1 MQITKRQLPKV
12 FLLASTFSIVLGSV
26 VVPSVQAAA
35 TNPTPV
41 CNATGTSCTINFN
54 YTGDNYIW
62 SPPADVRSMSISLAG
77 AQGGRAGGNGARATA
92 TFKTVPTTPL
102 YIFVGGQGS
111 TGSGA
116 AGGYNGGGAAG
127 SGHNDEGS
135 GGGATDIRTSP
146 FLTDRIAVAG
156 GGGGTGGWVG
166 GVGGS
171 GGGTT
176 GTGGGNGQGM
186 GGGAGTAVAGG
197 AGGASNGSQTT
208 PGLAGTIGVGG
219 AGGRA
224 NTPSTS
230 VAGGGGGGGGY
241 YGGGG
246 GGADTDSSGT
256 DGGVGGGGSSF
267 INATRFTTPV
277 YIAGFQSANG
287 AASISYNYGPS
298 VTTFTGPTSPS
309 KATSP
314 VFNIAFA
321 QSVTGLT
328 ADDFII
334 SGSVQGCYIS
344 TLTGSGANYAA
355 TVTGCSDG
363 TITLTL
369 KADAVFGNAI
379 GPVRPYSTSSIT
391 LDRTVP
397 EISSLTKQ
405 PSSNSLIVYKA
416 LFTESVTGLIADNT
430 DWLVKGNG
438 CVIQS
443 MTGSGSQYTIT
454 ISSCVDGD
462 LAGLVLNSL
471 AVQDAAGNI
480 GPSLVNQTEVTKID
494 TTAPILRVTDITP
507 PGAAGLPVWVFD
519 SEEPATGMSAD
530 KFTFSGTATSCVM
543 NYSVLRENLGWRI
556 SLTGCGVGSTQ
567 VTLAANSVTDSSGNI
582 GPTAALASNVI
593 EISPDEVVNQSFDS
607 PEQPTGAVLEST
619 GTSGSEPGIERDKLL
634 AEKERLL
641 GDSQSSGTSK
651 DLGDSTYTEL
661 EGGKVNDLGFNSF
674 GEVQSSIML
683 ALLALSTLL
692 SAFAVGRSTRSR
704 RRH

>member
-12 FLLASTFSIVLGSV
+12 FLLASTLVLGSV

-41 CNATGTSCTINFN
+41 CNTTGTSCTITFP
-54 YTGDNYIW
+54 YTGDSYIW
-62 SPPADVRSMSISLAG
+62 SPPSDVRSMSISLAG

-92 TFKTVPTTPL
+92 TFKAVPTTPL

-166 GVGGS
+166 GVGAPGS
-171 GGGTT
+171 GTT
-176 GTGGGNGQGM
+176 GVQGGNGQGI
-186 GGGAGTAVAGG
+186 GGGGGTAVAGG

-208 PGLAGTIGVGG
+208 PGSAGGLGVGG

-224 NTPSTS
+224 NTPSS
-230 VAGGGGGGGGY
+230 LVAGGGGGGGGY
-241 YGGGG
+241 FGGGG

-256 DGGVGGGGSSF
+256 DGGGGGSGSSF
-267 INATRFTTPV
+267 INATRFSTPV

-287 AASISYNYGPS
+287 AASISYNFGPT
-298 VTTFTGPTSPS
+298 VTYFSGPTSPS
-309 KATSP
+309 KATIP
-314 VFNIAFA
+314 VFNIAFG

-334 SGSVQGCYIS
+334 SGSAQGCYIS

-355 TVTGCSDG
+355 SVAGCTDG
-363 TITLTL
+363 TISLTL
-369 KADAVFGNAI
+369 KVDTVFGNAI
-379 GPVRPYSTSSIT
+379 GPVRTYSTTSIT

-397 EISSLTKQ
+397 EVGSLTKQ
-405 PSSNSLIVYKA
+405 PSSNALIVYKA
-416 LFTESVTGLIADNT
+416 IFSEPVTGLVADNT

-454 ISSCVDGD
+454 ISNCVDGD

-480 GPSLVNQTEVTKID
+480 GPSLVNQTGVTKID
-494 TTAPILRVTDITP
+494 TTAPILRVTDVTA
-507 PGAAGLPVWVFD
+507 PGAAGLPIWVFD
-519 SEEPATGMSAD
+519 SEEPATGMSSD

-543 NYSVLRENLGWRI
+543 NYAVLRENLGWQI
-556 SLTGCGVGSTQ
+556 SLSGCGVGSTQ
-567 VTLAANSVTDSSGNI
+567 VTLASNSVTDSSGNT
-582 GPTAALASNVI
+582 GPTLALASNVI
-593 EISPDEVVNQSFDS
+593 EITPDEVVNETFDS
-607 PEQPTGAVLEST
+607 PEQPSGAVLENT
-619 GTSGSEPGIERDKLL
+619 GSKGVEQGIERDKLL
-634 AEKERLL
+634 AEKELLL
-641 GDSQSSGTSK
+641 GDGQSSIGSK
-651 DLGDSTYTEL
+651 DLGDSSYKEL
-661 EGGKVNDLGFNSF
+661 GGDKVKDSGIIQLDDL
-674 GEVQSSIML
+674 QSTLML
-683 ALLALSTLL
+683 VLLALSVVL
-692 SAFAVGRSTRSR
+692 SAFAVGRSARTRR
-704 RRH
+704 KH

>member
-12 FLLASTFSIVLGSV
+12 LLLASTLVLGSV

-41 CNATGTSCTINFN
+41 CNTTGTSCTITFP
-54 YTGDNYIW
+54 YTGDSYIW
-62 SPPADVRSMSISLAG
+62 SPPSDVRSMSISLAG

-116 AGGYNGGGAAG
+116 AGGYNGGGASG

-166 GVGGS
+166 GVGAPGS
-171 GGGTT
+171 GTT
-176 GTGGGNGQGM
+176 GVQGGNGQGI

-208 PGLAGTIGVGG
+208 PGSAGGLGVGG

-224 NTPSTS
+224 NTPSS
-230 VAGGGGGGGGY
+230 VVAGGGGGGGGY
-241 YGGGG
+241 FGGGG

-256 DGGVGGGGSSF
+256 DGGGGGSGSSF
-267 INATRFTTPV
+267 INATRFSTPV

-287 AASISYNYGPS
+287 AASISYNFGPT
-298 VTTFTGPTSPS
+298 VTYFSGPTSPS
-309 KATSP
+309 KATIP
-314 VFNIAFA
+314 LFNIAFG

-334 SGSVQGCYIS
+334 SGSAQGCYIS

-355 TVTGCSDG
+355 SVAGCTDG
-363 TITLTL
+363 TISLTL
-369 KADAVFGNAI
+369 KVDTVFGNAI
-379 GPVRPYSTSSIT
+379 GPVRTYSTSSIT

-397 EISSLTKQ
+397 EVGSLTKQ
-405 PSSNSLIVYKA
+405 PSSNALIVYKA
-416 LFTESVTGLIADNT
+416 IFSEPVTGLVADNT

-454 ISSCVDGD
+454 ISNCVDGD

-480 GPSLVNQTEVTKID
+480 GPSLVNQTGVTKID
-494 TTAPILRVTDITP
+494 TTAPILRVTDVTA
-507 PGAAGLPVWVFD
+507 PGAAGLPIWVFD
-519 SEEPATGMSAD
+519 SEEPATGMSSD
-530 KFTFSGTATSCVM
+530 KFTFAGTATSCVM
-543 NYSVLRENLGWRI
+543 NYAVLRENLGWQI
-556 SLTGCGVGSTQ
+556 SLSGCGVGSTQ
-567 VTLAANSVTDSSGNI
+567 VTLASNSVTDSSGNT
-582 GPTAALASNVI
+582 GPTLALASNVI
-593 EISPDEVVNQSFDS
+593 EITPDEVVNETFDS
-607 PEQPTGAVLEST
+607 PEQPSGAVLENTGST
-619 GTSGSEPGIERDKLL
+619 GVERGIEKDKLL
-634 AEKERLL
+634 AEKELLL
-641 GDSQSSGTSK
+641 GDGQSSSGAK
-651 DLGDSTYTEL
+651 DLGDSSYKEL
-661 EGGKVNDLGFNSF
+661 GGDKVKDLGII
-674 GEVQSSIML
+674 QL
-683 ALLALSTLL
+683 DDLQSTLMLVLLSLSVVL
-692 SAFAVGRSTRSR
+692 SAFAVGRSARTRR
-704 RRH
+704 KH

>member
-12 FLLASTFSIVLGSV
+12 FLLASTLVLGSV

-41 CNATGTSCTINFN
+41 CNATGTSCTITFP
-54 YTGDNYIW
+54 YTGDSYIW
-62 SPPADVRSMSISLAG
+62 SPPSDVRSMSISLAG

-166 GVGGS
+166 GVGAPGS
-171 GGGTT
+171 GTT
-176 GTGGGNGQGM
+176 GIQGGNGQGI
-186 GGGAGTAVAGG
+186 GGGGGTAVAGG

-208 PGLAGTIGVGG
+208 PGSAGGLGVGG

-224 NTPSTS
+224 NTPSIV

-241 YGGGG
+241 FGGGG
-246 GGADTDSSGT
+246 GGADTDTSGT
-256 DGGVGGGGSSF
+256 DGGGGGSGSSF
-267 INATRFTTPV
+267 INATKFSTPV
-277 YIAGFQSANG
+277 YISGFQSANG
-287 AASISYNYGPS
+287 AASISYN
-298 VTTFTGPTSPS
+298 FGPTVTYFSAPASPS
-309 KATSP
+309 KATFP
-314 VFNIAFA
+314 VFNIAFG

-334 SGSVQGCYIS
+334 SGTAQGCYIS

-355 TVTGCSDG
+355 TVTGCTDG

-369 KADAVFGNAI
+369 KVDTVFGNAI
-379 GPVRPYSTSSIT
+379 GPVRTYSTSSIT

-397 EISSLTKQ
+397 EVGSLTKQ
-405 PSSNSLIVYKA
+405 PSSNALIVYKA
-416 LFTESVTGLIADNT
+416 IFSEPVTGLVADNT

-454 ISSCVDGD
+454 ISNCVDGD

-480 GPSLVNQTEVTKID
+480 GPSLVNQTGVTKID
-494 TTAPILRVTDITP
+494 TRAPILRVTDVTA
-507 PGAAGLPVWVFD
+507 PGAAGLPIWVFD

-543 NYSVLRENLGWRI
+543 NYTVVRENLGWQI
-556 SLTGCGVGSTQ
+556 SLSSCGVGSTQ
-567 VTLAANSVTDSSGNI
+567 VTLASNSVTDGSGNT
-582 GPTAALASNVI
+582 GPSAALASNVI
-593 EISPDEVVNQSFDS
+593 EITPDEVVNETFDS
-607 PEQPTGAVLEST
+607 PEQPSGATLENPGST
-619 GTSGSEPGIERDKLL
+619 GVEQGIGKDKLL
-634 AEKERLL
+634 AEKELLL
-641 GDSQSSGTSK
+641 GDGQSSSGSK
-651 DLGDSTYTEL
+651 DLGDSSYKEL
-661 EGGKVNDLGFNSF
+661 GGEKVKDLGIIQLDDL
-674 GEVQSSIML
+674 QSTLML
-683 ALLALSTLL
+683 VLLALSVVL
-692 SAFAVGRSTRSR
+692 SAFALGRSARTR

>member
-1 MQITKRQLPKV
+1 MQITKRQLPKA
-12 FLLASTFSIVLGSV
+12 FLLASTLVLGSV

-41 CNATGTSCTINFN
+41 CNTTGTSCTITFP
-54 YTGDNYIW
+54 YTGDSYIW
-62 SPPADVRSMSISLAG
+62 SPPSDVRSMSISLAG

-116 AGGYNGGGAAG
+116 AGGYNGGGASG

-166 GVGGS
+166 GVGAPGS
-171 GGGTT
+171 GTT
-176 GTGGGNGQGM
+176 GVQGGNGQGI

-208 PGLAGTIGVGG
+208 PGSAGGLGVGG

-224 NTPSTS
+224 NTPSS
-230 VAGGGGGGGGY
+230 VVAGGGGGGGGY
-241 YGGGG
+241 FGGGG

-256 DGGVGGGGSSF
+256 DGGGGGSGSSF
-267 INATRFTTPV
+267 INATRFSTPV

-287 AASISYNYGPS
+287 AASISYNFGPT
-298 VTTFTGPTSPS
+298 VTYFSGPTSPS
-309 KATSP
+309 KATIP
-314 VFNIAFA
+314 LFNIAFG

-334 SGSVQGCYIS
+334 SGSAQGCYIS

-355 TVTGCSDG
+355 SVAGCTDG
-363 TITLTL
+363 TISLTL
-369 KADAVFGNAI
+369 KVDTVFGNAI
-379 GPVRPYSTSSIT
+379 GPVRTYSTSSIT

-397 EISSLTKQ
+397 EVGSLTKQ
-405 PSSNSLIVYKA
+405 PSSNALIVYKA
-416 LFTESVTGLIADNT
+416 IFSEPVTGLVADNT

-454 ISSCVDGD
+454 ISNCVDGD

-480 GPSLVNQTEVTKID
+480 GPSLVNQTGVTKID
-494 TTAPILRVTDITP
+494 TTAPILRVTDVTA
-507 PGAAGLPVWVFD
+507 PGAAGLPIWVFD
-519 SEEPATGMSAD
+519 SEEPATGMNSD

-543 NYSVLRENLGWRI
+543 NYAVLRENLGWQI
-556 SLTGCGVGSTQ
+556 SLSGCGVGSTQ
-567 VTLAANSVTDSSGNI
+567 VTLASNSVTDSSGNT
-582 GPTAALASNVI
+582 GPTLALASNVI
-593 EISPDEVVNQSFDS
+593 EITPDEVVNETFDS
-607 PEQPTGAVLEST
+607 PEQPSGAVLENTGST
-619 GTSGSEPGIERDKLL
+619 GVERGIEKDKLL
-634 AEKERLL
+634 AEKELLL
-641 GDSQSSGTSK
+641 GDGQSSSGAK
-651 DLGDSTYTEL
+651 DLGDSSYKEL
-661 EGGKVNDLGFNSF
+661 GGDKVKDLGII
-674 GEVQSSIML
+674 QL
-683 ALLALSTLL
+683 DDLQSTLMLVLLSLSVVL
-692 SAFAVGRSTRSR
+692 SAFAVGRSARTR